1 MEQDEIKQSSGFKWL
16 PCIIGFS
23 VALLLAWFLYTSSG
37 EPPTIYRGAFADV
50 DFADV
55 LTILTAIFGIVLL
68 GIAYIIRKDAPAI
81 AIFFIVCAI
90 LLQVIA
96 NVYVKP
102 TLEPTRMKA
111 TTQMIHTR

>member
-68 GIAYIIRKDAPAI
+68 ALPI
-81 AIFFIVCAI
+81 
-90 LLQVIA
+90 
-96 NVYVKP
+96 
-102 TLEPTRMKA
+102 
-111 TTQMIHTR
+111 

>member
-1 MEQDEIKQSSGFKWL
+1 MEQYESKQSSGFKWL
-16 PCIIGFS
+16 PCIMGFS
-23 VALLLAWFLYTSSG
+23 IALLLAWFLYASSG
-37 EPPTIYRGAFADV
+37 ETPTASRGAFADV
-50 DFADV
+50 DFVDV

-68 GIAYIIRKDAPAI
+68 VIAYVIRKDAPAI

-102 TLEPTRMKA
+102 TLEPTRIKT

>member
-1 MEQDEIKQSSGFKWL
+1 MEQYETKQSSGFKWL
-16 PCIIGFS
+16 PCIIGLS
-23 VALLLAWFLYTSSG
+23 IALLLAWFLYTSSG
-37 EPPTIYRGAFADV
+37 EPPTTSRGAFADV

-102 TLEPTRMKA
+102 TLEPTRIKA
-111 TTQMIHTR
+111 TTQIIHTG